1 MKIDEDNMK
10 AYDFGLRIKE
20 RRVMKNFSQK
30 QLGGLLGVTKDTISK
45 YESNVLT
52 PSLDRIVKL
61 ARILDVSLDYLMGIE
76 SIPTI
81 KLYGL
86 TQEQCE
92 WLIQTV
98 KLLRAANELMK

>member
-1 MKIDEDNMK
+1 MKIDDDEMRV
-10 AYDFGLRIKE
+10 YDFGLRVKE
-20 RRVMKNFSQK
+20 LRKMKKYSQK
-30 QLGGLLGVTKDTISK
+30 QLGGFLGVSKDTISK

-98 KLLRAANELMK
+98 KLLRAANEIMK